1 MVVTTDV
8 IMMIA
13 NTVLI
18 VIVCFVDVLIGGQDL
33 RRNITRYVERGRYFV
48 LIKKSSVDKVINRII
63 YQYYFVFRTYLKMVA
78 LKQLASVLEHQ
89 CCIVNI
95 NSVYG

>member
-18 VIVCFVDVLIGGQDL
+18 VIVCFVDVLIGGQHL
-33 RRNITRYVERGRYFV
+33 RRNITRYVERGRYF
-48 LIKKSSVDKVINRII
+48 
-63 YQYYFVFRTYLKMVA
+63 A
-78 LKQLASVLEHQ
+78 LKRAVL
-89 CCIVNI
+89 V
-95 NSVYG
+95 GL